1 MRVQALDG
9 AHVPSP
15 GVGRQSPPQHT
26 AFAFAIM
33 CVGCFLAFLDIQI
46 VSASIEELG
55 GGLSAS
61 VDDISWVQTSYL
73 IGDIVVIPLAGWM
86 SRVMSTRWLLTVA
99 AAGFTILSMLCGMSW
114 DLRSMIMFRALQ
126 GIFGGVM
133 IPMAF
138 TASVVLFEGRRKAVA
153 AACVS
158 IAAGLAP
165 TLGPV
170 LGGWITDNYS
180 WSWLFYINLVP
191 GIAVTA
197 LAPVFV
203 RIDKADL
210 TLLKGADYLGM
221 VLMAVCLGCLDYVL
235 EEGARSEWLS
245 DDAIR
250 MCAWIAALAGVG
262 FVIRSLTFGRPIV
275 DLHAFANRNFALGC
289 WFAFISGVGIYG
301 LIYLTPEFLGHVRGF
316 IAWQIG
322 VVLLWAGV
330 LQLLMVPVYGFLA
343 PRIDLRLL
351 LMIGLMCFAICMW
364 LFLPIMNQWGWR
376 EMLPAW
382 IFRGI
387 ALPFSIASGLTLTL
401 GEIPPDR
408 LKLASGLFALMR
420 NLGGALGIAACATIL
435 NDRTNFHFLHIAEH
449 LNTSNTALTD
459 WMHRM
464 NGYYNQTATLKRL
477 WDLAYREAQVQAFAD
492 TYFVLGV
499 CFMLSALMVPLLR
512 EVAAK

>member
-1 MRVQALDG
+1 MKAESLDSIPI
-9 AHVPSP
+9 APAVIVP
-15 GVGRQSPPQHT
+15 QSPARHT
-26 AFAFAIM
+26 VLAFAII
-33 CVGCFLAFLDIQI
+33 CVGCFLAFLDIQV
-46 VSASIEELG
+46 VSASIEEVG

-73 IGDIVVIPLAGWM
+73 IGDIIVIPLAGWL
-86 SRVMSTRWLLTVA
+86 SRVMSTRWLLTVG
-99 AAGFTILSMLCGMSW
+99 AAGFTVLSMLCGMAW
-114 DLRSMIMFRALQ
+114 DLRSMIVFRSLQ

-138 TASVVLFEGRRKAVA
+138 TASVVLFAGRRKAVA
-153 AACVS
+153 ASCVS

-170 LGGWITDNYS
+170 IGGWITDSYS

-191 GIAVTA
+191 GMTVSV
-197 LAPVFV
+197 LAPFFV

-210 TLLKGADYLGM
+210 TLLKDADYLGM
-221 VLMAVCLGCLDYVL
+221 VLMAICLGCLDYVL
-235 EEGARSEWLS
+235 EEGARWEWFA
-245 DDAIR
+245 DDTIR
-250 MCAWIAALAGVG
+250 RCAWIAALAGVG
-262 FVIRSLTFGRPIV
+262 FVIRSLTFSRPIV
-275 DLHAFANRNFALGC
+275 DVRAFTNRNFALGC
-289 WFAFISGVGIYG
+289 WFAFITGAGIYG
-301 LIYLTPEFLGHVRGF
+301 LIYLTPEFLGRVRGF

-330 LQLLMVPVYGFLA
+330 LQLLIVPVYGLLA
-343 PRIDLRLL
+343 RRIDLRLL

-364 LFLPIMNQWGWR
+364 LFLRITNQWGWE

-382 IFRGI
+382 LFRGI

-435 NDRTNFHFLHIAEH
+435 NSRTNFHFLHIAEH
-449 LNTSNTALTD
+449 LNYSNTALAD
-459 WMHRM
+459 WLHRM
-464 NGYYNQTATLKRL
+464 GSHYNQTATLKKL
-477 WDLAYREAQVQAFAD
+477 WDLGYREAQVQAFAD
-492 TYFVLGV
+492 TYFVLCV
-499 CFMLSALMVPLLR
+499 CFVLSALMVPLLR
-512 EVAAK
+512 AVAPK